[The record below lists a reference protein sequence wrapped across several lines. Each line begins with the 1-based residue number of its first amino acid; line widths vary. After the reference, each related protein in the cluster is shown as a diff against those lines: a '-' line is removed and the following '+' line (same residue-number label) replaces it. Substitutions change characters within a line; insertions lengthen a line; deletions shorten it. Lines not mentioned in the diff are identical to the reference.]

1 MFLYRGRGVYF
12 IQHLS
17 FMLLCR
23 TPPGKSPFLHPRGV
37 YIFKYQVECF
47 KYQVKFCD
55 TFAQTT
61 ECPFSSMTLQ
71 LNPDKTVPYPT
82 SLEPEVASTLHENM
96 QIAANTASLLKGLGA
111 HVDDDPEAEAKAGEV
126 FKTFNELIVDQYEKA
141 MTADAPPKR
150 GRGRP
155 RKEVT
160 PQDKN
165 PQTLYSLPVADRIGN
180 MLREYDN
187 EFVADASQLRL
198 VVTNKLLDLASCSD
212 PKIEIKVSDVGLFSE
227 KTEITV
233 TYNNVTDLDQAIKDK
248 VRKMLLGQGVT
259 DITPIDIDLDAE
271 FGPLELIEEVK
282 PDEPAEPD
290 LPAEDSNAG

>member
-1 MFLYRGRGVYF
+1 
-12 IQHLS
+12 
-17 FMLLCR
+17 
-23 TPPGKSPFLHPRGV
+23 
-37 YIFKYQVECF
+37 
-47 KYQVKFCD
+47 
-55 TFAQTT
+55 
-61 ECPFSSMTLQ
+61 MTLQ

-111 HVDDDPEAEAKAGEV
+111 HVDDDPEAEEKAGEV

-165 PQTLYSLPVADRIGN
+165 PQTLYSLPVAERIGN

-198 VVTNKLLDLASCSD
+198 VVTNKLLDLASCGD
-212 PKIEIKVSDVGLFSE
+212 PKIEIKATEMLGKISDVGLFSE

-233 TYNNVTDLDQAIKDK
+233 TYNNVGDLDQAIKDK

-271 FGPLELIEEVK
+271 FGPTVGLEMVEEVQ
-282 PDEPAEPD
+282 PAEPEEEAP
-290 LPAEDSNAG
+290 PAEDSNEG